1 MKTTVVGSY
10 PVPDGL
16 REQSTEEALDQAL
29 QAVLDV
35 QQRAGIDVIS
45 DGELSRWDLGRRS
58 PGGMTERFVRRM
70 SGIQADASAEQ
81 RARYRERADVAYRR
95 DPPGVVVGKV
105 GAGSLDLSHEWE
117 RVRRLATCPLKFTV
131 TSPYMIGKL
140 LLDEHYGELS
150 ELVLAVADILADQVR
165 EIEAAVL
172 QVDEPNLP
180 GSPGDGALAARAI
193 NRVLDAGR
201 SEKAVHL
208 CFGNFRGQTVQ
219 DGHYAQLIDFLNAL
233 RADHLVLET
242 TRRPGEELEKLRDVD
257 SRIALGVGVID
268 VKDPEVETP
277 EIVARRIEDLARV
290 LGPERLAYV
299 HPDCGL
305 QALPGAVAEGKLDA
319 LVKGRRLYLG

>member
-10 PVPDGL
+10 PVPEGL
-16 REQSTEEALDQAL
+16 KEKSTEEALEQAL
-29 QAVLDV
+29 QTVLDV

-70 SGIQADASAEQ
+70 AGIQADVSAEQ
-81 RARYRERADVAYRR
+81 RARYRERADVAYRQ

-117 RVRRLATCPLKFTV
+117 RVRRLAAGPLKFTV

-150 ELVLAVADILADQVR
+150 ELVLAVADVLAEQIR
-165 EIEAAVL
+165 EVEASVL

-180 GSPGDGALAARAI
+180 GSPGDGALAAQAL

-201 SEKAVHL
+201 CEKAVHL

-219 DGHYAQLIDFLNAL
+219 DGHYAELIEFLNAL

-242 TRRPGEELEKLRDVD
+242 TRRPREEIEKLRAVK
-257 SRIALGVGVID
+257 SEIALGVGVID
-268 VKDPEVETP
+268 VKDHEVETP
-277 EIVARRIEDLARV
+277 EVVARRIESLAKI

-305 QALPGAVAEGKLDA
+305 QALPEAVAEGKLHA
-319 LVKGRRLYLG
+319 LVQGRDLYLG